1 MKRLS
6 ALLIVSI
13 LLTASKA
20 PEPQDGNYAAAA
32 AFVEKN
38 ERLEDLARETDLAL
52 EALVRSAAGHLR
64 AKGYAA
70 DAVRI
75 HEEYEANFK
84 RAVFQMTQMQP
95 TDIGD
100 HRPLS
105 VWLAAWYDRLEDLLG
120 PKVMEVSRLKDI
132 KTFNFAIPVVFNPT
146 GDPLFPPVVPWGEDE
161 YRLHFVPFAGA
172 VSFWLT
178 TVSCSAASWGLGWV
192 TYVCSYAGWGVEY
205 VVMKR
210 FAPRWSDRI
219 YERANPTNF

>member
-1 MKRLS
+1 MRKIL
-6 ALLIVSI
+6 AAIGILLF
-13 LLTASKA
+13 LTASKA
-20 PEPQDGNYAAAA
+20 PEPQDGSYAAAA

-38 ERLEDLARETDLAL
+38 EKLVDLARETDLAL
-52 EALVRSAAGHLR
+52 EAIIRSAAGHLR
-64 AKGYAA
+64 ARGYARE
-70 DAVRI
+70 AVMI

-84 RAVFQMTQMQP
+84 RAVFEMTQLHP

-105 VWLAAWYDRLEDLLG
+105 VWLADWYDRLEELLG

-146 GDPLFPPVVPWGEDE
+146 GDPLSPPVTPWGEDE

-219 YERANPTNF
+219 YTRANQI

>member
-1 MKRLS
+1 MKKVVLFLS
-6 ALLIVSI
+6 LCI

-20 PEPQDGNYAAAA
+20 PEPQDGTYAAAA

-38 ERLEDLARETDLAL
+38 ERLENLARDTDLAL
-52 EALVRSAAGHLR
+52 EAIIRSAAGHLR
-64 AKGYAA
+64 AKGYASE
-70 DAVRI
+70 AVRI
-75 HEEYEANFK
+75 HEEYEASFK
-84 RAVFQMTQMQP
+84 GSVLQMTRLSPM
-95 TDIGD
+95 DIGD

-105 VWLAAWYDRLEDLLG
+105 IWLAAWYERLEDLLG

-146 GDPLFPPVVPWGEDE
+146 GDPLFPPVVPWGADE

-172 VSFWLT
+172 VSYWLT
-178 TVSCSAASWGLGWV
+178 TVSCSAASWGMGWV

-210 FAPRWSDRI
+210 FAPRWSDRV
-219 YERANPTNF
+219 YFRANPE